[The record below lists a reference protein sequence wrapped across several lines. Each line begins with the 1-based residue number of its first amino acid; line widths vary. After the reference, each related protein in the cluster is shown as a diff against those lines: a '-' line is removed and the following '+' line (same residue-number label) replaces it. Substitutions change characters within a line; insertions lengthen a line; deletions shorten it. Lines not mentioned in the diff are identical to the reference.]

1 MTKRERVLDFLKY
14 ACEGRENARDSRS
27 LEKAAHISRSELQ
40 RCVNRMRREGVPIGS
55 CQQGYYYAITA
66 DEIYDTIR
74 QLQQMES
81 GLKAA
86 ISGLVGALKGFTGSN
101 PK

>member
-1 MTKRERVLDFLKY
+1 MLPAPE
-14 ACEGRENARDSRS
+14 
-27 LEKAAHISRSELQ
+27 I
-40 RCVNRMRREGVPIGS
+40 MGV
-55 CQQGYYYAITA
+55 QYYYAITA

-86 ISGLVGALKGFTGSN
+86 ISGLEGTLKGFTGSN